1 MQTTPSERAAHVA
14 LWRESGLSKAAYC
27 RESGISYQTFVSW
40 TRTLGSDAGEASDDQ
55 GPIEFVELVDDRR
68 PEETAAAAL
77 CVQVDSLALNFA
89 ASAPAAWVAAVLR
102 AVRAC

>member
-1 MQTTPSERAAHVA
+1 MHTTPSERSAHVA

-40 TRTLGSDAGEASDDQ
+40 TRTVGSDAVGASDDH
-55 GPIEFVELVDDRR
+55 GAIEFVELVDDRQ
-68 PEETAAAAL
+68 PKKAAAAAL
-77 CVQVDSLALNFA
+77 CVQVDSLALTFA

-102 AVRAC
+102 EVRSC